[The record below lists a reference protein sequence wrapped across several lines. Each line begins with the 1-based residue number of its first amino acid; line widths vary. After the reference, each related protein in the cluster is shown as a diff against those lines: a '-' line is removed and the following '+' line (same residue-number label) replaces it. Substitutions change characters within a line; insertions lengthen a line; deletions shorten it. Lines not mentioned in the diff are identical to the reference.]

1 MNSSDKG
8 DCCGPSPGERL
19 STLRLLFSN
28 IPSVI
33 SVLEEESDKHPFLSL
48 LLFSLPSSYP
58 SFFTVL
64 SITTFPKAV
73 CATLRGPSVTREHAL
88 FPVPE
93 ILFHPVSLVSCLLS
107 CYEALLSRLGSSVG
121 PQHNANIK
129 DGKEPRDIM
138 VHRALGIAKPRLR
151 YF

>member
-1 MNSSDKG
+1 M
-8 DCCGPSPGERL
+8 
-19 STLRLLFSN
+19 
-28 IPSVI
+28 I

-64 SITTFPKAV
+64 SIITFPKAV
-73 CATLRGPSVTREHAL
+73 CHSEGPSVTREHAV
-88 FPVPE
+88 FPGPE

-129 DGKEPRDIM
+129 DSKEPRDIM